1 MLSAAQLALFEWFQQ
16 SRWTAWQEERW
27 LFRQYGVR
35 VIVRLT
41 TEQAIEALQ
50 RLQQQA
56 A

>member
-1 MLSAAQLALFEWFQQ
+1 MLSAAQLALFDWFQQ

-35 VIVRLT
+35 VIVHLT
-41 TEQAIEALQ
+41 DDQAQAALARLQ
-50 RLQQQA
+50 REA